1 MSMGVS
7 EVSKGKVLMI
17 ISTAGHERRLQAV
30 LTVMSED
37 VHQREEVDLAPVL
50 AGDGVQ
56 VPVRV
61 DHSVSHGP
69 LFLQGPPACAW
80 NTRSQS
86 DRRLPVTTYRDSR
99 GV

>member
-30 LTVMSED
+30 LTVVSED

-61 DHSVSHGP
+61 DHPVRNRS
-69 LFLQGPPACAW
+69 LLLQLPPPGAW
-80 NTRSQS
+80 
-86 DRRLPVTTYRDSR
+86 
-99 GV
+99 GE

>member
-7 EVSKGKVLMI
+7 EVSKGKVLIM
-17 ISTAGHERRLQAV
+17 SSAAGHERRLQAV

-56 VPVRV
+56 VPVGV
-61 DHSVSHGP
+61 DHPVSNRS
-69 LFLQGPPACAW
+69 LLLQLPPPGAW
-80 NTRSQS
+80 
-86 DRRLPVTTYRDSR
+86 
-99 GV
+99 GE